1 MDGKLKTCFSGKQM
15 KNNITFYT
23 PLNQCSPNF
32 TMQEINSSIYNG
44 RRYFEQSNFA
54 NYGK

>member
-32 TMQEINSSIYNG
+32 TMQEINSSLYNG

>member
-1 MDGKLKTCFSGKQM
+1 M

-32 TMQEINSSIYNG
+32 AMQEINSSLYNSW
-44 RRYFEQSNFA
+44 RCYEQSNFA